1 MTIQVKAVK
10 QYTFFWFLKVF
21 SILQCKLIWN
31 FLLIFNFG
39 HLGSEK
45 FKEHMFFQDL
55 DTYIHRSGRTGR
67 AGRSGISIIFYKP
80 NQQAQLHAVEKRA
93 VSRTIVTDVE
103 NGFTVLGIF
112 YAIFQ

>member
-1 MTIQVKAVK
+1 M
-10 QYTFFWFLKVF
+10 
-21 SILQCKLIWN
+21 
-31 FLLIFNFG
+31 LIFNFG
-39 HLGSEK
+39 HLGSEI

-93 VSRTIVTDVE
+93 VSRTMIFTDRD
-103 NGFTVLGIF
+103 NGFTVLGFLNDISV
-112 YAIFQ
+112 